1 MFSEQ
6 SDPRPWTNKQ
16 EEEDEGGILH
26 KKPKTSQSDMST
38 SVVIQRRNSIDGNLC
53 NSQKITICKRQLIAP
68 QMVIDQFHRIPD

>member
-6 SDPRPWTNKQ
+6 SDPRHWTNKQ

-38 SVVIQRRNSIDGNLC
+38 SVVIRKRNSIDEANCDVWLLR
-53 NSQKITICKRQLIAP
+53 T
-68 QMVIDQFHRIPD
+68 

>member
-6 SDPRPWTNKQ
+6 SDPRHWTNKQ

-38 SVVIQRRNSIDGNLC
+38 SVVIRRRNFIDRANCDVWLLHKDFAKG
-53 NSQKITICKRQLIAP
+53 S
-68 QMVIDQFHRIPD
+68 M